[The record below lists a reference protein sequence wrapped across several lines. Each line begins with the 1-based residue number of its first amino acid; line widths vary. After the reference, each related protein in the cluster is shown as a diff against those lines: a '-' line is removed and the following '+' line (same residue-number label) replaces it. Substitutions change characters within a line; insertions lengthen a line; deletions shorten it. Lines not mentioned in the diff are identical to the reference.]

1 MNFIFVE
8 INKRYLTELYKVYR
22 SFDKEPN
29 KLTEPLQSIWQLRRN
44 TNVMKSFFNLNGS
57 NTDLIE

>member
-1 MNFIFVE
+1 MNFKFVE
-8 INKRYLTELYKVYR
+8 INKRYLTKLYKVYR

-29 KLTEPLQSIWQLRRN
+29 KLTEPLRSIWRRKQN
-44 TNVMKSFFNLNGS
+44 TNMVKSIFNLIGI

>member
-1 MNFIFVE
+1 MNFKFVE
-8 INKRYLTELYKVYR
+8 INKRYLTKLYKVYM

-29 KLTEPLQSIWQLRRN
+29 KLTEPLWSIWRRRRN
-44 TNVMKSFFNLNGS
+44 TNVVKSIFNLIMS

>member
-8 INKRYLTELYKVYR
+8 INKIYLTELYKVYR
-22 SFDKEPN
+22 PFDKEPN
-29 KLTEPLQSIWQLRRN
+29 KLTEPLRSIWRQRRN
-44 TNVMKSFFNLNGS
+44 TNMMKSFFNLIES

>member
-22 SFDKEPN
+22 PFDKEPN
-29 KLTEPLQSIWQLRRN
+29 KLTEPLQSIWQRRRN
-44 TNVMKSFFNLNGS
+44 TNVVKSVFNLDGS